1 MEGGGGGVPSCSRG
15 AECVRA
21 EEKRAG
27 YKPAEA
33 YPWLMQ
39 ERCACNPGGGG
50 IKNSLWRYKNRP
62 CEERNI
68 PG

>member
-1 MEGGGGGVPSCSRG
+1 MEGGDGVPSCSRG

-33 YPWLMQ
+33 YSWLMQ
-39 ERCACNPGGGG
+39 ESAPVIREGGV
-50 IKNSLWRYKNRP
+50 
-62 CEERNI
+62 
-68 PG
+68 